1 VALAATHAGEQAA
14 AALVFAAAA
23 DRLTADLGGRLAAG
37 GLAAAAAATLEQTG
51 SRFLILAHHGKPDHG
66 HQHGDRPHDDTIHL
80 DLLQVTE
87 QKYNE
92 AHYVDR
98 RVSFVPGPLRRS
110 TRGWV
115 NTHGHEGEG
124 TW

>member
-1 VALAATHAGEQAA
+1 VLAAATGWLAADRLRLAACRGTAAA
-14 AALVFAAAA
+14 AALEQ
-23 DRLTADLGGRLAAG
+23 AG
-37 GLAAAAAATLEQTG
+37 G
-51 SRFLILAHHGKPDHG
+51 RFLIFAHHGKPDHG